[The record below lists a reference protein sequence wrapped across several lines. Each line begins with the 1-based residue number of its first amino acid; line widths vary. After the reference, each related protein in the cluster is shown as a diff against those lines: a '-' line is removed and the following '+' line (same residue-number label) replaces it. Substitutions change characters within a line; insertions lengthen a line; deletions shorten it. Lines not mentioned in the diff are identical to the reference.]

1 MSKIIIK
8 KLNEDTT
15 SSTNKTGYKSPYL
28 NLAGV
33 GPRAHAVAAINKPL
47 CIWAKWESTR
57 YLGPEFKGLGFKVW
71 SDLNNSTIQQ
81 NQLTKPFYILD
92 YDLFHRCY
100 DKWLSEAF
108 EINNKSQDT
117 DPNIVFT
124 KIFKP
129 DGSFISKGVWGEIK
143 NYWIPSHR
151 YYVDRSTTCEALAA
165 LVDLWSLVYKE
176 IPAHPDYPVYT
187 YAEAKKVMEKYEE
200 KYWQAEEEDHMQ
212 DRMWRTNVLS
222 QKRQKRTDQSTSATR
237 GKALIDHA
245 KKLIQD
251 KTCVQGNIIFVD
263 TVNNSSLV
271 SAKISEG
278 GKITTTPGVPLTTL
292 TTRFIP
298 VYMCMRAD
306 YDEDKTDHINYH
318 SANSELV
325 KKLDLED
332 ELIPESSP
340 PRAGFG
346 ITRVESLT
354 RGSADEEPEFWMT
367 DGFDKW
373 YLETVF
379 VDSKDYTKD
388 PTKDWGND
396 RRRIIHKDKESYNNS
411 YGWLWDPKKN
421 GLEPPDPDEN
431 DTPDD
436 ENK

>member
-15 SSTNKTGYKSPYL
+15 PSTNTGYKSPYAK
-28 NLAGV
+28 LAGV
-33 GPRAHAVAAINKPL
+33 GPRASAVAAVNVPL
-47 CIWAKWESTR
+47 CVWAKWDSR
-57 YLGPEFKGLGFKVW
+57 KYLGDEFKGLRFKAW
-71 SDLNNSTIQQ
+71 SDTEDSTIQRK
-81 NQLTKPFYILD
+81 QLTKPFYILD

-100 DKWLSEAF
+100 DKYLLDAVRIHE
-108 EINNKSQDT
+108 NKVTLAD
-117 DPNIVFT
+117 
-124 KIFKP
+124 IFNV
-129 DGSFISKGVWGEIK
+129 DGSFIKKGVWGSIK
-143 NYWIPSHR
+143 EFYNPGDR
-151 YYVDRSTTCEALAA
+151 YYRQRSPICDAICAM
-165 LVDLWSLVYKE
+165 VDLWDLVYKQ

-187 YAEAKKVMEKYEE
+187 YAEAKKVMEKCEE
-200 KYWQAEEEDHMQ
+200 KYWQEEEEDKFQ
-212 DRMWRTNVLS
+212 NRVWRTNVLS
-222 QKRQKRTDQSTSATR
+222 QKRQKRHDQGITGSATR
-237 GKALIDHA
+237 SKALIDHA

-318 SANSELV
+318 SLNSELV
-325 KKLDLED
+325 KQLDLED

-346 ITRVESLT
+346 ITSVDTLS
-354 RGSADEEPEFWMT
+354 RGAADDEPEFWMT

-379 VDSKDYTKD
+379 VDSKDYTQD
-388 PTKDWGND
+388 PKRDWGND
-396 RRRIIHKDKESYNNS
+396 RRRIIHNDKADYDKS
-411 YGWLWDPKKN
+411 YGWLWDPKQN
-421 GLEPPDPDEN
+421 GLEPPDEN
-431 DTPDD
+431 KVPDD

>member
-15 SSTNKTGYKSPYL
+15 PSTNKTGYKSPYAK
-28 NLAGV
+28 LAGV
-33 GPRAHAVAAINKPL
+33 GPRASAVAAVNVPL
-47 CIWAKWESTR
+47 CVWAKWDAR
-57 YLGPEFKGLGFKVW
+57 KYLGDEFKGLRFKAW
-71 SDLNNSTIQQ
+71 SDTEDSTIQRK
-81 NQLTKPFYILD
+81 QLTKPFYILD

-100 DKWLSEAF
+100 DKYLLDAVRIHEEKVTLS
-108 EINNKSQDT
+108 D
-117 DPNIVFT
+117 
-124 KIFKP
+124 IFNV
-129 DGSFISKGVWGEIK
+129 DGSFIKKGVWGAIK
-143 NYWIPSHR
+143 EFYNPGDR
-151 YYVDRSTTCEALAA
+151 YYRQKSPICDAICAM
-165 LVDLWSLVYKE
+165 VDLWDLVYKQ

-187 YAEAKKVMEKYEE
+187 YAEAKKVMEKCEE
-200 KYWQAEEEDHMQ
+200 KYWQEEEENKFQ
-212 DRMWRTNVLS
+212 NRVWRTNVLS
-222 QKRQKRTDQSTSATR
+222 QKRQKRHDQGITGSATR

-251 KTCVQGNIIFVD
+251 KTCVQGTIIFVD

-318 SANSELV
+318 SLNSELV
-325 KKLDLED
+325 KQLDLED

-346 ITRVESLT
+346 ITSVDTLT
-354 RGSADEEPEFWMT
+354 RGAADDEPEFWMT

-379 VDSKDYTKD
+379 VDSKDYSQD
-388 PTKDWGND
+388 PKKDWGND
-396 RRRIIHKDKESYNNS
+396 RRRIIHNDKADYDKS
-411 YGWLWDPKKN
+411 YGWLWDPKQN
-421 GLEPPDPDEN
+421 GLEPPDEN
-431 DTPDD
+431 NTPDD